1 MGIYRSA
8 SRSTRKGSSWHG
20 TAFVIEALILL
31 AFFLASIAVF
41 MQLFGAASAQ
51 GIESRELSRAVV
63 LAANAAKR
71 FSADPEQAGGT
82 TETEDGLSVSCTVEP
97 ERTDAGTLYRATIVV
112 FSNGAELYRLETARY
127 ESGVQR

>member
-63 LAANAAKR
+63 LAANAAER

-82 TETEDGLSVSCTVEP
+82 TEDGLSVSCTVEP